1 MKDAEI
7 ESVKTNQNVVLI
19 LNNFAEYQ
27 WLSFC
32 CIPKEIGKKGGYGYQ
47 YRRMMAIEKQMED
60 MEIREI
66 TKNMSFI
73 SSLEKQEF
81 ESKIEGIIG
90 ELYDEIVSDNPDKCY
105 PDKSKD
111 GTTPS
116 PDLVENEGEDKY
128 NASTDM

>member
-19 LNNFAEYQ
+19 LNNFVEHQ

-32 CIPKEIGKKGGYGYQ
+32 CIPKDIGKKAGYGYQ
-47 YRRMMAIEKQMED
+47 YLRTMAIEKQMED

-66 TKNMSFI
+66 TKTMSFK
-73 SSLEKQEF
+73 SSREKQEF

-90 ELYDEIVSDNPDKCY
+90 ELYDFVSDNPDKCY

-111 GTTPS
+111 GTKRHQT
-116 PDLVENEGEDKY
+116 L
-128 NASTDM
+128 